1 MKQSFL
7 VPTFAPVPWYRRF
20 QTNEPTVD
28 IGSATTSR
36 CHHAAGPRIK
46 FADLREAGGG
56 GDVASVGLGVD
67 AGGVGVHGVGVDA
80 SGVGG
85 THEGLDVARVVDDV
99 GSAEVEVGVGV
110 GVGVGSGALEELER
124 GNDSE

>member
-1 MKQSFL
+1 
-7 VPTFAPVPWYRRF
+7 
-20 QTNEPTVD
+20 
-28 IGSATTSR
+28 
-36 CHHAAGPRIK
+36 
-46 FADLREAGGG
+46 
-56 GDVASVGLGVD
+56 
-67 AGGVGVHGVGVDA
+67 VGVDA

>member
-36 CHHAAGPRIK
+36 CHHAAGPRKK
-46 FADLREAGGG
+46 FADLRHLEAGGG
-56 GDVASVGLGVD
+56 GDVASVGLSVD

-85 THEGLDVARVVDDV
+85 THVGHDVARVVNDV

-110 GVGVGSGALEELER
+110 AVGVGSGALKELER
-124 GNDSE
+124 GGE